1 MIGEMNMKID
11 VSCIDHNSAALTR
24 DALDGDYTGSEEKDN
39 HDRIEVIGYIRGVHD
54 MAEIM
59 KEVLRA

>member
-1 MIGEMNMKID
+1 MKID

-24 DALDGDYTGSEEKDN
+24 GALDGDYTDEEEKDN
-39 HDRIEVIGYIRGVHD
+39 CDRIEVIGYIRGVHD

-59 KEVLRA
+59 KEVLKA

>member
-1 MIGEMNMKID
+1 MKID
-11 VSCIDHNSAALTR
+11 VTCIVYNSAALTR

-39 HDRIEVIGYIRGVHD
+39 YDRIEVIGYIRGVHD
-54 MAEIM
+54 MAEIL

>member
-1 MIGEMNMKID
+1 MKMKID

-39 HDRIEVIGYIRGVHD
+39 LSRIEVIGYIRGVHD
-54 MAEIM
+54 MAELL